1 MDHIFI
7 KEEVEDTHDAVSLSS
22 ASESYSSRSSNTS
35 ISQSCSIPAFS
46 SISFPPT
53 QRVIPSTMSARQGEP
68 AGVGG
73 GFQHFSP
80 NAIDIV
86 TSRSKHH
93 RSQSSLM
100 SPPLLRTGP
109 SFQLHSPNSNLAV
122 VPGYPQKPQAGA
134 GSPTSH
140 EGGVNQEDEWKNIKV
155 VRRKNIHNCQAQPK
169 LQVQLEA
176 ELALFSLESDKQ
188 LLLLQI
194 SGCCSSR

>member
-80 NAIDIV
+80 NAIEELNTRSKPPSLKRNGSDIV

-155 VRRKNIHNCQAQPK
+155 VRRKNIHNFEV
-169 LQVQLEA
+169 L
-176 ELALFSLESDKQ
+176 SY
-188 LLLLQI
+188 
-194 SGCCSSR
+194 